1 MPNTYLTDTIERLAN
16 LALSHYTPGLLDY
29 VDDKYKVISDD
40 LRRHY
45 QQADL
50 RLIFDYLE
58 ELNEE
63 DYDKETILIN
73 SIRGTLTD
81 YIIYAYNENK

>member
-16 LALSHYTPGLLDY
+16 LALSYFTPGLLDY
-29 VDDKYKVISDD
+29 IDDKYKVISDD
-40 LRRHY
+40 LRHHY
-45 QQADL
+45 QQAEL
-50 RLIFDYLE
+50 HLIFDYLE

-81 YIIYAYNENK
+81 AIIYAYNENK